1 MAANLSPEY
10 KAAET
15 AFKQARE
22 PKERLDCLR
31 EMLRTIP
38 KHKGTEHLQAD
49 IKTRIKNLTDELA
62 GPRKGGARGG
72 PPTVIRREGAGQLAL
87 IGAPNTGKS
96 SLHAHLTGSHAQV
109 GPYAF
114 STQYPQPGMLPFE
127 DVHFQLID
135 LPPLSPE
142 HPIAWIGNTLQ
153 PADACLLVVDLSD
166 SSCVEQVAAVHAM
179 LAEKRVTLSERWTS
193 TVTDSEAETGELPDP
208 FAIVLPTLMLV
219 SKADRTSNTDDELLA
234 FNELAGLSY
243 PAIAVSVETG
253 EGLEAIA
260 PWLFEHLQVVR
271 VYTKAPGRDADTEQ
285 PFTVRQ
291 GETVM
296 DVARLVHK
304 DIAESFKHA
313 RLWGGGQFQGQQVG
327 REHVVCDGD
336 ILEIHI

>member
-1 MAANLSPEY
+1 T
-10 KAAET
+10 AEA

-22 PKERLDCLR
+22 PRERLDCLR
-31 EMLRTIP
+31 EMRRCIP
-38 KHKGTEHLQAD
+38 KHKGTAHLQAD

-62 GPRKGGARGG
+62 GPKKGGARGG

-87 IGAPNTGKS
+87 IGPPNAGKS

-114 STQYPQPGMLPFE
+114 TTQYPQPGMLPFE
-127 DVHFQLID
+127 DIHFQLID

-142 HPIAWIGNTLQ
+142 HPIAWIGNALQ
-153 PADACLLVVDLSD
+153 PADACLLMVDLSD
-166 SSCVEQVAAVHAM
+166 SACVEQVAAVHAM
-179 LAEKRVTLSERWTS
+179 LSERRVTLSEPWAS
-193 TVTDSEAETGELPDP
+193 ISADSEPEADGLHDP
-208 FAIVLPTLMLV
+208 FAIVLPTLMLA
-219 SKADRTSNTDDELLA
+219 SKADLISNMDDELSV
-234 FNELAGLSY
+234 FNELSDLSY
-243 PAIAVSVETG
+243 PVIAVSVETG
-253 EGLEAIA
+253 EGVQAIG

-271 VYTKAPGRDADTEQ
+271 VYTKAPGRAADTGQ

-291 GETVM
+291 GGTVM

-336 ILEIHI
+336 ILEIHV